1 MRISGD
7 STDHNKSPSGFGGKW
22 SHCHSCD
29 DVTAEPWKKQVV
41 CCKIF
46 SINKLRNNS
55 CDVPTLA
62 VTWSQL

>member
-29 DVTAEPWKKQVV
+29 DVTAEPWKK
-41 CCKIF
+41 
-46 SINKLRNNS
+46 
-55 CDVPTLA
+55 
-62 VTWSQL
+62 